1 MSVVRGDEHTTLICD
16 VCGETVVE
24 AGSGPAGVVW
34 ELVSDHEWTGSPLAD
49 GPHRC
54 AHCTLLAGSGE
65 ASTGGPGPGGILGI
79 DHRGDATVIT
89 CAGDI
94 DVDGAGTLRTALL
107 HATDMGGHVVVDLT
121 NVRLIDSTGLGLLV
135 GAQRDCAARGAT
147 LSLAA
152 PSPFLR
158 TVLRTLRLD
167 EVLPAYDSLGE
178 AVARVTGAEWTGAPG
193 HRP

>member
-1 MSVVRGDEHTTLICD
+1 MSVVRSDEHTTLVCD

-24 AGSGPAGVVW
+24 AAGDPTGMVW
-34 ELVSDHEWTGSPLAD
+34 ELVSDHDWTGSPLAD

-54 AHCTLLAGSGE
+54 AHCTLLAGSGD
-65 ASTGGPGPGGILGI
+65 ATTAGPGGILGI

-94 DVDGAGTLRTALL
+94 DVEGAGTLRAALR
-107 HATDMGGHVVVDLT
+107 HAADMGGHIVVDLT

-135 GAQRDCAARGAT
+135 GAHRDCAARGAT

-158 TVLRTLRLD
+158 IVLRTLRLD
-167 EVLPAYDSLGE
+167 EVLTAYDSRAE
-178 AVARVTGAEWTGAPG
+178 AVARVTGAGWTAAPG
-193 HRP
+193 RRP